1 MDLYTRIFVRLRE
14 SMRGQTMAEY
24 AFIVSAIAVVVFV
37 SYQVMGQDLNG
48 LVNRI
53 GADIATAS

>member
-1 MDLYTRIFVRLRE
+1 MDLITRKFVRLRE
-14 SMRGQTMAEY
+14 LMRGQTMAEY

>member
-1 MDLYTRIFVRLRE
+1 MDLITRKFVRLRE

-53 GADIATAS
+53 GSDIATGS

>member
-1 MDLYTRIFVRLRE
+1 MDLIARNFVRLRE

>member
-1 MDLYTRIFVRLRE
+1 MDLITRNFVRLRE

-48 LVNRI
+48 LVNRL
-53 GADIATAS
+53 ANDIAPSA

>member
-1 MDLYTRIFVRLRE
+1 MDLITRKFVRLRE

>member
-1 MDLYTRIFVRLRE
+1 MDLITRNFVRLRE
-14 SMRGQTMAEY
+14 SMRGQTMTEY
-24 AFIVSAIAVVVFV
+24 AFIVASIAIVVFV

-53 GADIATAS
+53 GADIATGS